1 MPNAPAKLCSSFVS
15 ICPCEVATMQVLFVL
30 RFYHPDKRF
39 NAWFNPCV
47 DLKMAIKMNSVV
59 KQLLYV

>member
-1 MPNAPAKLCSSFVS
+1 
-15 ICPCEVATMQVLFVL
+15 MQVLFVL